1 MACLEPAFGGL
12 FVLQKEGQIS
22 NQNKGHQGR
31 VTLVY
36 NKYESF
42 KLQKL
47 WVLTHENKGCGFAW
61 YTVKKHYTII
71 L

>member
-1 MACLEPAFGGL
+1 MACLEPAFWGL

-22 NQNKGHQGR
+22 NQNKGHQR

-42 KLQKL
+42 KLQKYR
-47 WVLTHENKGCGFAW
+47 F
-61 YTVKKHYTII
+61 
-71 L
+71 